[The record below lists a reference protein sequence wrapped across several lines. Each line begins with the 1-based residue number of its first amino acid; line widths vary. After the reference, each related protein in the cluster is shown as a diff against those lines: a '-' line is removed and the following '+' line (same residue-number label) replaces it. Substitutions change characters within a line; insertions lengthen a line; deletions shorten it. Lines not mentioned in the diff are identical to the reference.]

1 MKKYN
6 VVFHRHYEIEADS
19 KEAAEEK
26 ARTILSDE
34 MDMFSENTKD
44 FVSATVEE
52 KEFKI
57 AIMNSWLFRKI
68 FKKEK

>member
-52 KEFKI
+52 KE
-57 AIMNSWLFRKI
+57 
-68 FKKEK
+68 

>member
-19 KEAAEEK
+19 KEVAEEK

-44 FVSATVEE
+44 FVSATVKVD
-52 KEFKI
+52 KE
-57 AIMNSWLFRKI
+57 
-68 FKKEK
+68 